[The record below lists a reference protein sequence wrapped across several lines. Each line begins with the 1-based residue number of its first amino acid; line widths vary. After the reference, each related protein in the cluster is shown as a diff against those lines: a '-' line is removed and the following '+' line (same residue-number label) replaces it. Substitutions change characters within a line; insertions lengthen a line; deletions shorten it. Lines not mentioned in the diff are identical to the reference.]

1 MAYTTTTP
9 QKWVRTDKKVFDLT
23 SSAASRLPSSR
34 KPHLAVHNDLMP
46 KTFVVALILLAASV
60 HQAHAEPAQQDMERL
75 LEHKGLTTRLSDSI
89 HQATDRATDLI
100 RNAMGALGV
109 PYRRGGTSAETG
121 FDCSGFVRSMY
132 QRAVGL
138 ILPRTA
144 AEQAASTA
152 QITKTDLQPGDLVF
166 FNTLKRRHSH
176 MGIYIGDG
184 RFVHA
189 PSSKGR
195 VRVERLDNRYFA
207 PRIDGARTLITTG

>member
-9 QKWVRTDKKVFDLT
+9 QKWVRTDKKVFDFT

-34 KPHLAVHNDLMP
+34 KPHLAAHNALMP
-46 KTFVVALILLAASV
+46 KTFAVALILLAASV

-121 FDCSGFVRSMY
+121 FDCSG
-132 QRAVGL
+132 
-138 ILPRTA
+138 
-144 AEQAASTA
+144 
-152 QITKTDLQPGDLVF
+152 
-166 FNTLKRRHSH
+166 
-176 MGIYIGDG
+176 
-184 RFVHA
+184 
-189 PSSKGR
+189 
-195 VRVERLDNRYFA
+195 
-207 PRIDGARTLITTG
+207 